1 MNNFAEISIDPVTLE
16 VIRNKLEGIANE
28 MQSTLLRSSFS
39 TVVKEGRDASAS
51 LFTIEGETLAQSVS
65 IPIHLA
71 TLIPIIETFLETF
84 PLPTMKDG
92 DLYMMNDPYLGG
104 THLPDIAIAM
114 PVFHE
119 GRIVAISAAIT
130 HHQDVGGMSPGSVP
144 PTATEIYQEGLRIPP
159 MKYRDQWVMNE
170 TLVELMKLNVRIPD
184 ILFGDIGA
192 QVAACTVGA
201 RRLGELAGRYGN
213 NQLLASFAELL
224 DRSEKMTR
232 DALRTIPDGTYP
244 YTDYLDNDGI
254 DLERPVKIQVA
265 VSIENGTMHCD
276 FEGTDPQTA
285 GPFNAVPS
293 GSQAAAYYAVRAL
306 TDASIPTNG
315 GCFRP
320 VTVSLPEGSLLNPV
334 EPAPVN
340 SRTASLKRVCGS
352 IIAAFKDIVPD
363 KIPADSSSALLIL
376 SFGGVRDDGSRY
388 IVGEFDAG
396 GSGGGPFKRRRGCH
410 RNRRQQLHEPAGRG
424 ARAGGTASHQ
434 SYGLAPGLG
443 RHRRVPRRSRMRAG
457 NRAARRRRN
466 RHPPGRAPQSSP
478 AWVTRRRQ
486 RHAGPHHHPSQRRP
500 RRGGAVEEAA
510 ADEGGRSYVD
520 PNRGW
525 RRLWRSGTTRP
536 GSDAQGYQERQ
547 SERPGGWLRLTLKTG
562 LWSRFAIAYNLFSK

>member
-1 MNNFAEISIDPVTLE
+1 MNNLADNSIDPVTLE

-71 TLIPIIETFLETF
+71 TLIPIIETFLDRY
-84 PLPTMKDG
+84 PLPTMKEG
-92 DLYMMNDPYLGG
+92 DLYLMNDPYLGG

-119 GRIVAISAAIT
+119 GRIVAISATIT

-159 MKYRDQWVMNE
+159 LKFRDQWVMNE
-170 TLVELMKLNVRIPD
+170 TLVEMMKINCRIPD

-201 RRLGELAGRYGN
+201 RRVGELAGRYGN

-224 DRSEKMTR
+224 DRSEMMTR

-244 YTDYLDNDGI
+244 YTDYLDNDGV
-254 DLERPVKIQVA
+254 DLEKPVKIQVA
-265 VSIENGTMHCD
+265 VTIKDGTMHCD
-276 FEGTDPQTA
+276 FEGTDPQTT

-293 GSQAAAYYAVRAL
+293 GSQASAYYAVRAL

-320 VTVSLPEGSLLNPV
+320 VTLSLPEGSLVNPV

-340 SRTASLKRVCGS
+340 SRTATLKRVCGC
-352 IIAAFKDIVPD
+352 IIAAFKEIVPD
-363 KIPADSSSALLIL
+363 KIPADSASALLIL

-396 GSGGGPFKRRRGCH
+396 GSGGGPFKDGVDVIETDGSNCMNMPAEPLELEAPLRVNRMALRVDSGGVGKFRGGLGCVREIEILEGVATVTHRGERHNHPPRGSRGGGDGMLAHTTILRRDGSEEVVPSKKLL
-410 RNRRQQLHEPAGRG
+410 QMKAGDRMLVQT
-424 ARAGGTASHQ
+424 AGGAG
-434 SYGLAPGLG
+434 YGDPRERDPQA
-443 RHRRVPRRSRMRAG
+443 HRRDI
-457 NRAARRRRN
+457 RN
-466 RHPPGRAPQSSP
+466 GKVSASPGESN
-478 AWVTRRRQ
+478 V
-486 RHAGPHHHPSQRRP
+486 H
-500 RRGGAVEEAA
+500 
-510 ADEGGRSYVD
+510 
-520 PNRGW
+520 
-525 RRLWRSGTTRP
+525 
-536 GSDAQGYQERQ
+536 
-547 SERPGGWLRLTLKTG
+547 
-562 LWSRFAIAYNLFSK
+562 